1 MRDGSAA
8 TAGSLLGK
16 PGADRQEEEGRNR
29 DVIMDYYCEQDFIIG
44 TRDVDEHN
52 HCRPSALLA
61 HLQEAATA
69 ASVALKISRE
79 DMLARYNVFW
89 MLARIWFR
97 LERPLHW
104 DDVLTVRT
112 WHRGGRGVSLYRDFD
127 LSVDGAPVGEAVS
140 NWVLANQDTRKML
153 RASQVELDGFRHTGG
168 SLCKGITLN
177 KLRKPEE
184 MDTAG
189 QRLLHYSDTD
199 INGHVNNARYAD
211 FALDAL
217 YPQALTEGGFLR
229 EMQVGYLA
237 ECHPG
242 EVLTLQRG
250 QEEGRHFVRGV
261 GQDGGARFDAA
272 VMIAP
277 FANEKQRCR

>member
-1 MRDGSAA
+1 
-8 TAGSLLGK
+8 
-16 PGADRQEEEGRNR
+16 
-29 DVIMDYYCEQDFIIG
+29 MDYDYQKDFIIG

-69 ASVALKISRE
+69 ASVALNISRE
-79 DMLARYNVFW
+79 DMLAEYNVFW

-127 LSVDGAPVGEAVS
+127 LSVDGVPVGEAVS

-153 RASQVELDGFRHTGG
+153 RASQVKLEGFRQTGG

-177 KLRKPEE
+177 KLRRPEE
-184 MDTAG
+184 MSAVG
-189 QRLLHYSDTD
+189 QRILHYSDTD

-211 FALDAL
+211 FALDVL
-217 YPQALTEGGFLR
+217 YPQAFAEGGFLR

-237 ECHPG
+237 ECRPG
-242 EVLTLQRG
+242 EVLTLKRS
-250 QEEGRHFVRGV
+250 QEGEQHFVRGV
-261 GQDGGARFDAA
+261 GQDGVARFDAE
-272 VMIAP
+272 VTIVP
-277 FANEKQRCR
+277 DLR

>member
-1 MRDGSAA
+1 
-8 TAGSLLGK
+8 
-16 PGADRQEEEGRNR
+16 
-29 DVIMDYYCEQDFIIG
+29 MDYYCENHFIIG
-44 TRDVDEHN
+44 TRDVDENN

-69 ASVALKISRE
+69 ASVALNISRE
-79 DMLARYNVFW
+79 EMLAQYNVFW

-97 LERPLHW
+97 LDRPLHW

-153 RASQVELDGFRHTGG
+153 RASQVEMEGFRCTGG

-177 KLRKPEE
+177 KLRRPEE

-189 QRLLHYSDTD
+189 QRILHYSDTD

-211 FALDAL
+211 FALDVL
-217 YPQALTEGGFLR
+217 YPQALAEGGYVK

-237 ECHPG
+237 ECRPG
-242 EVLTLQRG
+242 EMLTLHRSQEGG
-250 QEEGRHFVRGV
+250 QHFIRGV
-261 GQDGGARFDAA
+261 GQDKVARFDA
-272 VMIAP
+272 VVTIAP
-277 FANEKQRCR
+277 EGE